1 MFSRIRNEK
10 KSLFLDKK
18 FNYYTLSSNNI
29 ILIVKR
35 LNKGLL
41 LIIAFISIS
50 SYGQNTNR
58 VITTGVPFLLITPD
72 ARSAGMGELG
82 VATPADAYSQ
92 QWNPAKYA
100 FALSEKGIGIS
111 YTPYL
116 SKLVDDI
123 FLGNLTFYRKLN
135 NRSSWATSLKYF
147 SLGNIQF
154 NEFVGGSIVDQG
166 QERPSELT
174 LDLSYALKLS
184 EQFSMAVGGRYI
196 RSDLKIASDADTSS
210 ANTLGIDIAGY
221 YQSNNFDFGKNS
233 AIFRSGINISNIGPR
248 INYDIGGQKSFIP
261 TNLKMGFGLDL
272 LFDDQNSLGIY
283 TEFNKLL
290 VPTPVEV
297 YDDEGVFLGY
307 SQPDIDFLKG
317 LFTSFSDAPGG
328 LSEELSEVTVA
339 IGLEYLFQ
347 EVFSLR
353 TGYFNESKDKGSRRY
368 LTLGAGF
375 DLNFMDIDISYLF
388 STSKVRNPL
397 ENTIRFSLS
406 LNLESPIPQTSEEAT
421 IK

>member
-1 MFSRIRNEK
+1 MYN
-10 KSLFLDKK
+10 
-18 FNYYTLSSNNI
+18 
-29 ILIVKR
+29 
-35 LNKGLL
+35 G
-41 LIIAFISIS
+41 
-50 SYGQNTNR
+50 YGQNSNR
-58 VITTGVPFLLITPD
+58 VITTGVPFLMITPD

-100 FALSEKGIGIS
+100 FASSEKGIGIS

-123 FLGNLTFYRKLN
+123 FLGNLTFYKKLN
-135 NRSSWATSLKYF
+135 DRSSWATSLKYF

-184 EQFSMAVGGRYI
+184 EQFSTAIAVRYI

-210 ANTLGIDIAGY
+210 ANSLGIDIAGY
-221 YQSNNFDFGKNS
+221 YESNSFDFGNND
-233 AIFRSGINISNIGPR
+233 AVFRGGINVSNIGPR
-248 INYDIGGQKSFIP
+248 LNYDMGGQKSFIP
-261 TNLKMGFGLDL
+261 TNLKLGFGMDL

-290 VPTPVEV
+290 VPTPVAV
-297 YDDEGVFLGY
+297 YDDKNVFLGY
-307 SQPDIDFLKG
+307 RQPDIDFLKG
-317 LFTSFSDAPGG
+317 IFTSFSDAPSG
-328 LSEELSEVTVA
+328 LSEELSEITVA
-339 IGLEYLFQ
+339 VGLEYLFQ
-347 EVFSLR
+347 DVFSLR
-353 TGYFNESKDKGSRRY
+353 TGYFNESQDKGSRRY

-375 DLNFMDIDISYLF
+375 DLNFIDIDISYLF
-388 STSKVRNPL
+388 STSNVRNPL
-397 ENTIRFSLS
+397 ENTIRFSLA
-406 LNLESPIPQTSEEAT
+406 LNLETPVPQSSEEVA
-421 IK
+421 IQ